1 MPGPE
6 RKSPR
11 LRRYDYAT
19 AGAYF
24 VTVCA
29 RARACVFGESL
40 DDDIRL
46 NRTGQLVKRCWI
58 DLPIHFPGLALDAF
72 IIMPNHLHGIV
83 WLSRAGHAPPLPV
96 VIGSFKSVA
105 SRTAGRA
112 LWQRS
117 FYDRVIRDE
126 DELRALRKYVV
137 ENPLRWALDNENP
150 SSGG

>member
-11 LRRYDYAT
+11 LREYDYAS

-29 RARACVFGESL
+29 RNRACVFGAVARDEM
-40 DDDIRL
+40 RP
-46 NRTGQLVKRCWI
+46 NRVGRIVQDSWTAI
-58 DLPIHFPGLALDAF
+58 PTNFPTVRLDAF
-72 IIMPNHLHGIV
+72 VVMPNHIHGIV

-96 VIGSFKSVA
+96 VIGSFKSAA
-105 SRTAGRA
+105 SRAAGRA

-117 FYDRVIRDE
+117 FFDRVIRDE
-126 DELRALRKYVV
+126 KELRALRQYVAQ
-137 ENPLRWALDNENP
+137 NPLRWALDGENP
-150 SSGG
+150 SARR

>member
-1 MPGPE
+1 MPGPK

-11 LRRYDYAT
+11 LPEYDYAT

-29 RARACVFGESL
+29 RARACLFGRSVHDE
-40 DDDIRL
+40 IRL
-46 NRTGQLVKRCWI
+46 SQPGQLVERCWI

-72 IIMPNHLHGIV
+72 VVMPNHLHGIV

-96 VIGSFKSVA
+96 VIGSFKSAA
-105 SRTAGRA
+105 SRMAGRP

-117 FYDRVIRDE
+117 FYDRVIQDE
-126 DELRALRKYVV
+126 DELRALREYVAQ
-137 ENPLRWALDNENP
+137 NPLRWALDRENP
-150 SSGG
+150 SSNC

>member
-11 LRRYDYAT
+11 LRQYDYAT
-19 AGAYF
+19 SGAYF

-29 RARACVFGESL
+29 RARACLFGESL
-40 DDDIRL
+40 DEDIRL
-46 NRTGQLVKRCWI
+46 SQTGQLVKRCWI
-58 DLPIHFPGLALDAF
+58 DLPIHFPGMALDAF
-72 IIMPNHLHGIV
+72 IVMPNHLHGIV

-105 SRTAGRA
+105 SRTAGRP

-126 DELRALRKYVV
+126 DELRALQKYVV
-137 ENPLRWALDNENP
+137 QNPLRWALDNENS

>member
-1 MPGPE
+1 
-6 RKSPR
+6 
-11 LRRYDYAT
+11 
-19 AGAYF
+19 
-24 VTVCA
+24 
-29 RARACVFGESL
+29 VFGESL

>member
-11 LRRYDYAT
+11 LREFDYAT

-29 RARACVFGESL
+29 RARACMFGEAVQ
-40 DDDIRL
+40 DDIRL
-46 NRTGQLVKRCWI
+46 SQTGQLVATCWL
-58 DLPIHFPGLALDAF
+58 DLPIHFSGLGLDEF
-72 IIMPNHLHGIV
+72 IVMPNHLHGIV

-105 SRTAGRA
+105 SRMAGRS

-117 FYDRVIRDE
+117 FYDRVIRGE
-126 DELRALRKYVV
+126 AELRALRQYVAD
-137 ENPLRWALDNENP
+137 NPLRWAIDRENP
-150 SSGG
+150 AARR